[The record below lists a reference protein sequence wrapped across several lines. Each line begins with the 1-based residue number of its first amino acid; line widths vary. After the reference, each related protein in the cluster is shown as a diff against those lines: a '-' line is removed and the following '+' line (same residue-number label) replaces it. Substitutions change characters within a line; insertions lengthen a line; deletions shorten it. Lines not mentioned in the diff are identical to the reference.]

1 MAEVKVTLSVPVAC
15 LGLTELEKPVPF
27 KELHSL
33 CFWRYRL
40 VVRTQ
45 DFHSCNRGSIP
56 RSATNLDLLGPTKVF
71 F

>member
-40 VVRTQ
+40 VVRT
-45 DFHSCNRGSIP
+45 SGSHPENTGSTPVGITSLKTP
-56 RSATNLDLLGPTKVF
+56 KEVF